1 MRNEIL
7 NNIDNPKELEKLYR
21 ENKVSF
27 KKEFNAIYPEMQ
39 HKNLQFWYERLH
51 FGSEQQSSDGKKE
64 IGIN

>member
-27 KKEFNAIYPEMQ
+27 KKRIQRYLSGNAA
-39 HKNLQFWYERLH
+39 
-51 FGSEQQSSDGKKE
+51 
-64 IGIN
+64 